1 MAYVHPDRRS
11 VALGLMAGALA
22 IPGFARAQTHEPD
35 RVTPVDEVPD
45 SVLAASSDVS
55 DRVTVPVVVN
65 GRGPFPFMVD
75 TGSTRTV
82 VSDALAAQLR
92 LPLGE
97 NLLIKAATGPAETN
111 SVRVANLS
119 VGALHLTNLRAP
131 VLERV
136 NLGGLGILGLDA
148 VSNQKLVMDFRKKQ
162 MLLTKSTQR
171 GEDPFAITVQ
181 ARSKYGQ
188 LLLVDCDVEGM
199 PLYVILDTGSAA
211 TIGNMT
217 MRATL
222 ARHRQSNEVQVI
234 SVTGDSV
241 SAPVGILPQLDVG
254 HVRVMNQPIAYA
266 DLYTFSEFGLHDK
279 PAMLLGMNTLRH
291 FARVSIDFPRREVR
305 FLLEDS

>member
-1 MAYVHPDRRS
+1 MAQDHPDRRS
-11 VALGLMAGALA
+11 VALGLMAAA
-22 IPGFARAQTHEPD
+22 VAAPGLARAQMREEP
-35 RVTPVDEVPD
+35 RVTPIDQVPD
-45 SVLAASSDVS
+45 SVLAASSDAA
-55 DRVTVPVVVN
+55 DRVTVPVTIN

-97 NLLIKAATGPAETN
+97 NLLIKAATGPAQTN
-111 SVRVANLS
+111 SVRVASLS
-119 VGALHLTNLRAP
+119 VGAVHLTNLRAP
-131 VLERV
+131 VLQRT
-136 NLGGLGILGLDA
+136 NMGGLGILGIDA
-148 VSNQKLVMDFRKKQ
+148 VSNQRLVMDFRKKQ
-162 MLLTKSTQR
+162 MSLAQSTRR
-171 GEDPFAITVQ
+171 GDDPLAITVQ

-199 PLYVILDTGSAA
+199 PRYVILDTGSEA

-217 MRATL
+217 MRSML
-222 ARHRQSNEVQVI
+222 ARHRQANEVQVI

-241 SAPVGILPQLDVG
+241 NAAVGILPQLDVG

-266 DLYTFSEFGLHDK
+266 DLYTFKQFGLHDK

-291 FARVSIDFPRREVR
+291 FARVSIDFPAREVR
-305 FLLEDS
+305 FLLDDA